1 MLSRLKRWG
10 ALILGVFSALS
21 WLITAWF
28 RRKVKKTEE
37 KLEEVKEDAR
47 QAEQKAKQATNQ
59 TERVI
64 AAVKQSNET
73 EQKLDAT
80 QETNE
85 QIIQEADDEEILDFA
100 NSLVDSWNNKL

>member
-1 MLSRLKRWG
+1 MTLKQIFSLIG
-10 ALILGVFSALS
+10 GGFVAILFAILG
-21 WLITAWF
+21 IQ
-28 RRKVKKTEE
+28 RKRIINQKEE
-37 KLEEVKEDAR
+37 IKEVKEDAR

-59 TERVI
+59 TDRVI